1 MFLPHAITR
10 VFVEIRSQLNKP
22 VKDGLQA
29 AGENKLADLRPNAT
43 DNSDYGGVSS
53 AGRFAADIE
62 PFQFKA

>member
-22 VKDGLQA
+22 VKDRLPA
-29 AGENKLADLRPNAT
+29 AAENILADLRPNAT
-43 DNSDYGGVSS
+43 NNDDHGSVSS
-53 AGRFAADIE
+53 PDRFAADIE